1 MTEKDKGFKFEQ
13 FDDDSWDWEEDA
25 NMDLN
30 ESEADEETKAY
41 QEIIEIIGSVML
53 SEDFSLQNKSSF
65 IIKKALDFLD
75 KEIEE
80 NKNFIEA
87 WLIKGTIFYKTERYS
102 NAIQAFDTALENIP
116 EPFGVAFEEELE
128 AWEKSN
134 GTNFKYALELKALAF
149 FKLGKYTES
158 LDPLDKILAV
168 YPEDTEIQ
176 KYRDMVSALEN
187 ENLIRELNNIPYI
200 CLEGSDIRENES
212 EYTLNPER
220 YEELLDNFASALEIN
235 PDDADIWGYKGSIL
249 YRLEKYEEAIEACN
263 EAIDISPK
271 NASVWAI
278 RGSALYMLDK
288 PKEALKAFD
297 NSLQK
302 NPNLFEVWINKAFI
316 LFKMERYRQA
326 ATAVENALRIKPDAG
341 IALKLKT
348 AILKKVDK

>member
-25 NMDLN
+25 NVDLN

-53 SEDFSLQNKSSF
+53 NEDFSLQNKSSF
-65 IIKKALDFLD
+65 IIKRALDFLD

-80 NKNFIEA
+80 NKNFVEA

-116 EPFGVAFEEELE
+116 EPFGVASEEELE

-149 FKLGKYTES
+149 FKLGKYKES

-176 KYRDMVSALEN
+176 KYRDIVSALEN
-187 ENLIRELNNIPYI
+187 ENLIGELNNILYI
-200 CLEGSDIRENES
+200 CPEGSGIQDNES
-212 EYTLNPER
+212 EYTLNPEK
-220 YEELLDNFASALEIN
+220 YEEILDHFASALEIN

-249 YRLEKYEEAIEACN
+249 YRLGKYEEAIEACN

-297 NSLQK
+297 NALQK

-316 LFKMERYRQA
+316 LFKMEKYRQA
-326 ATAVENALRIKPDAG
+326 ISAVENALRIKSDAG

-348 AILKKVDK
+348 AILKKSG